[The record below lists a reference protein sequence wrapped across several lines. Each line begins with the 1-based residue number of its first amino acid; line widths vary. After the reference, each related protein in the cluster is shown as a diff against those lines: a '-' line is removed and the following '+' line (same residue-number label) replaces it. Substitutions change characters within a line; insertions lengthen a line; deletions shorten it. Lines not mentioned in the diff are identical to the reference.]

1 MSTATSKGSTTGTG
15 PITRE
20 DIEARFRELGGE
32 VTDEVVG
39 ARSQLLTVAAVVAVS
54 VVTVAFL
61 VGRRR
66 GRRRSAVVE
75 VRRI

>member
-1 MSTATSKGSTTGTG
+1 MSTGSAAG

-20 DIEARFRELGGE
+20 DIEARFRELSGE
-32 VTDEVVG
+32 VATEVDG
-39 ARSQLLTVAAVVAVS
+39 ARSQLLTVGVAVAVAVV
-54 VVTVAFL
+54 TLAFL

-66 GRRRSAVVE
+66 GRSRSTVVE